1 MPGLRVIE
9 QGGPILWVLFGVMV
23 LMWTLILERYWI
35 HLRVRGRMEV
45 ELRETWLQSASLLP
59 PQWAAH
65 LRMMLTSRLQGALG
79 ARNAM
84 IQTLIALCPLL
95 GLLGTV
101 TGMIG
106 VFDTVAV
113 LGTGNARAVA
123 DGVYRATLPTMAG
136 MVAAIS
142 GLYFQHALA
151 RRTRQ
156 ARQIFMDQLR

>member
-23 LMWTLILERYWI
+23 LLWTLILERYWF
-35 HLRVRGRMEV
+35 HLRLRGRLES
-45 ELRETWLQSASLLP
+45 ELKAIWRESAPALSVF
-59 PQWAAH
+59 WASQ
-65 LRMMLTSRLQGALG
+65 LRAMLTSRLQGALN

-84 IQTLIALCPLL
+84 IQLLIALCPLL

-142 GLYFQHALA
+142 GLYFQHALV